1 MTDDNRGVN
10 GAPEG
15 PWTSRGAAAARR
27 ALDEFAAEVPTVV
40 FERPE
45 AGSADRS
52 RPRARQ
58 HGPPQGAGAGPQTP
72 GSPPPGRSHDSL
84 AGVIEENV
92 HRYFRAA
99 DEHRLPTRAELA
111 EVREDAAR
119 HARAD
124 VPLADLLSAY
134 HLSARSGWE
143 EVLSAADQSEL
154 RRWSEHLLAYLRSV
168 TAAVSSGYVEGHQEF
183 HDEENTAR
191 RALTKALLAG
201 EPASAHAER
210 AGISLTT
217 NHVVLVFTIGGAADV
232 AAEKVGHLIQEEL
245 DAYAGTPVPSVLDG
259 RRGVALLP
267 GPGDTLPSLELG
279 LTSLAE
285 RLGAALTAPVR
296 VGAERAVGL
305 SAIPDAVDQ
314 AEEIAHLAYALGRPP
329 GAYVLSD
336 VLLEYQL
343 TRPGPGRDRL
353 ARILDCLD
361 RHPHLVETLLAY
373 QRSGHNRRQAAA
385 ELHVHPNTLDYRLNR
400 VAKLTRLDPG
410 RPADAQLLAAAVIA
424 RTPLSGTERSAS
436 ARCVHDHGHAHQA
449 DRGTEQ
455 VPPVR
460 AEPVD
465 DDSPGQ

>member
-1 MTDDNRGVN
+1 MN

-15 PWTSRGAAAARR
+15 RWTSRAAAAVRR
-27 ALDEFAAEVPTVV
+27 ALDELAAEVPTVV

-45 AGSADRS
+45 AGSPAQA

-58 HGPPQGAGAGPQTP
+58 HGPPGDAADPPAT
-72 GSPPPGRSHDSL
+72 GSPPAGASYDSL
-84 AGVIEENV
+84 VAVIEENV
-92 HRYFRAA
+92 DRYLRSA

-124 VPLADLLSAY
+124 LPLADLLGAY
-134 HLSARSGWE
+134 HLSSRTGWE
-143 EVLSAADQSEL
+143 EVVSAADPGEL

-168 TAAVSSGYVEGHQEF
+168 TAVVSSGYVEGHQEF
-183 HDEENTAR
+183 NDEENTAR
-191 RALTKALLAG
+191 RALTRALLSG

-217 NHVVLVFTIGGAADV
+217 NHLVLVFTISGPADV
-232 AAEKVGHLIQEEL
+232 TAEKVGHLVQEEL
-245 DAYAGTPVPSVLDG
+245 DAYAGTPVLTVLDG
-259 RRGVALLP
+259 HRGVALVP
-267 GPGDTLPSLELG
+267 APGDTLPSLELG
-279 LTSLAE
+279 LVSLAE
-285 RLGAALTAPVR
+285 RLGAALTTPVL

-305 SAIPDAVDQ
+305 GAIPDAVEQ
-314 AEEIAHLAYALGRPP
+314 ADEIAHLASALGRPP
-329 GAYVLSD
+329 GAYVLTD

-343 TRPGPGRDRL
+343 TRPGPGRERL

-361 RHPHLVETLLAY
+361 GHPHLVETLLAY

-410 RPADAQLLAAAVIA
+410 RPAHAQLLAAAVIA
-424 RTPLSGTERSAS
+424 RTPLSE
-436 ARCVHDHGHAHQA
+436 D
-449 DRGTEQ
+449 
-455 VPPVR
+455 
-460 AEPVD
+460 
-465 DDSPGQ
+465 